1 MHGYTHILLA
11 ENTVKSQLRDTAVTQ
26 EPLSVLAFG
35 RIYDDEI
42 NATPGVNRPNGRK
55 DYQLLYVK
63 QGTLQIT
70 IDNKQQNLTQN
81 TLILLRPGEPQL
93 YKGLYKGKQVVDRLF
108 VHFSGYHAAKLLE
121 QYNITESIM
130 QFSEPLDAF
139 EDIISKYTIKHSLTK
154 VNLSEGLLTIAKD
167 ELNIKEFEILHD
179 ASKFVSYKLKP
190 QLKTL
195 GPKYGKAIGAI
206 RNFLDTCNAAEVV
219 ACVKAGKT
227 YKVNLDGTDVEFA
240 LDDLLIS
247 SESAEGYV
255 SESSDGL
262 TVVLDVHISEELMLE
277 GAVRELVSRIQNM
290 RKEAGFEVTDRIV
303 LGYKAEGVS
312 GRVLKEMADEI
323 KSDVLA
329 EEITTTP
336 DGYVKDFDINGES
349 VTLGVKKV

>member
-1 MHGYTHILLA
+1 MACTMCASAAVGLSGCGCDDNTSNSSKPGYKVEPTEPDLTNGDFGFFIINKEELMITKYTGSD
-11 ENTVKSQLRDTAVTQ
+11 TVIEIPESYKNYKVTVIGA
-26 EPLSVLAFG
+26 SVF
-35 RIYDDEI
+35 
-42 NATPGVNRPNGRK
+42 NNSK
-55 DYQLLYVK
+55 
-63 QGTLQIT
+63 
-70 IDNKQQNLTQN
+70 
-81 TLILLRPGEPQL
+81 
-93 YKGLYKGKQVVDRLF
+93 
-108 VHFSGYHAAKLLE
+108 
-121 QYNITESIM
+121 ITEVTIPSSIK
-130 QFSEPLDAF
+130 QIEDYAFS
-139 EDIISKYTIKHSLTK
+139 SCHSLTK